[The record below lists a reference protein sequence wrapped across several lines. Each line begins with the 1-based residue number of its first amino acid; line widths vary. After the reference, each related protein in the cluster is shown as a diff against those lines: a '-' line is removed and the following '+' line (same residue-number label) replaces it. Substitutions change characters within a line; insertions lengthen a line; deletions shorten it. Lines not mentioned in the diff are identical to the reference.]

1 MHAHPQL
8 LPPKGVAIDLLLVAE
23 DLGAGHLADLAQT
36 VDENLRVYARV
47 FDVYRGKG
55 LPEGKK
61 SVAVR
66 FSIQSA
72 EGTLS
77 EKEVGRWLKA
87 YEECAKE
94 HFEAELRA

>member
-1 MHAHPQL
+1 
-8 LPPKGVAIDLLLVAE
+8 
-23 DLGAGHLADLAQT
+23 LAQT
-36 VDENLRVYARV
+36 VDPNLRIYARV

-55 LPEGKK
+55 LPDGKK

-66 FSIQSA
+66 FSIQSS

-87 YEECAKE
+87 YEASAKE
-94 HFEAELRA
+94 RFEAELRA